1 MLLATTTGAKATDY
15 VLNATT
21 CASDKV
27 TFTTNDLTFTLDP
40 AHGGNGT
47 VLTGTDMPVKYTKNK
62 TYTITLP
69 SNLTISNVHFAG
81 YTNSDTATDGAILKI
96 NGNDVSGFSF
106 EATKKST
113 AYTEHDF
120 PISQTGGTFSFT
132 TANTNQIGLIIT
144 FTGTAGGST
153 PQKTDVTLAFNNP
166 TTTVQVGN
174 SVTNTVTTT
183 PTGVTGVTYASGNIG
198 IATVNSSTG
207 EVTGVSEGTTTITAS
222 YAGNDTYNAA
232 TDVSYQITV
241 TSAGGGETPATELTA
256 VTTHTWDFSDWTV
269 TSYAQSAT
277 ETVVNNLGILPSS
290 AAIAVDENSKTID
303 DFSFTKRLKLGA
315 TGSASSQNVH
325 FKVAGRCNIT
335 VYGMSSKSG
344 NARTLGM
351 TIGSTEVQTY
361 TNDGTAIGKMEYA
374 YSGSAADVYLY
385 SQSSG
390 FNLYA
395 IVVEGVEPEPVHLYF
410 DDGMST
416 TVEVGATVTN
426 AVTSEPAVSPI
437 TYASSNTNV
446 ATVDNNGTVTGVS
459 VGTATITASFAGNDS
474 YAAASDSYTINVTA
488 ATTPSTLSA
497 VSDYIWKFNN
507 WDVETYTQTVVDDN
521 LEIVASSSK
530 AVDINSKSGTAD
542 NIAFTKI
549 CKLGGAGSAEGRYVH
564 VKVAAD
570 TKVTVY
576 ATTGKDGTER
586 TINIATGAWDNVVS
600 TFTSSSTSTI
610 ASGSINCS
618 SVTDVYVYSAGSG
631 INLYGIKVEST
642 SGGGSGPAVDETTT
656 TPAVTGA
663 TLTDVVNNTVAQNS
677 KANQLK
683 VILND
688 GNINYY
694 NTNDISNV
702 ANDKELGKVTITMK
716 NGSSDIYYATVANI
730 SFAKKVEEESGG
742 TVSGSLTI
750 TEAKGWYESA
760 YVKFTPVSGASYYNV
775 YVKGGQYSSYTKID
789 DELVRNYGTYG
800 RADAVGLM
808 AGTYSIKVVAVSG
821 NTETSTYGEA
831 TGLTVKNYSREGFAH
846 KGYSGV
852 GAYNDDG
859 TLKSGARVIYI
870 TKNTAKTVSCDI
882 VTSSKGATTHYTGWQ
897 AILGG
902 YEKGYESTPTT
913 FRIIGTIDKADL
925 DGINSSEEG
934 LQIKGKGYTTMNIT
948 IEGIGDDANT
958 RGFGFLIRGCTSVE
972 LRNFANMLCMDD
984 AVSMNTDNSHIWVH
998 NLDLFYGAA
1007 GSAADQVK
1015 GDGTVDLKD
1024 DTQWITIDHNH
1035 FWDNGKSSLCGM
1047 KSESG
1052 PNYITYH
1059 HNWFDHSDSRHPR
1072 IRTMSVHIW
1081 NNYFDGNSK
1090 YGVGA
1095 TYGCSAFV
1103 DRNYFRNC
1111 KIPMMSSKQG
1121 TDAKGDGTFSGENGG
1136 MIKSYGNVRTG
1147 SSASNYIPHTSNST
1161 SFDAYEA
1168 SSPTEQVPSSYKTVQ
1183 GGTTYDNFD
1192 TNSSVMYSYTPDSA
1206 NDIPTIIKG
1215 DWGAGRMNHGDFSW
1229 TFNNSTEDTNY
1240 SIITELKSALSSYA
1254 TKLVGWFK

>member
-1 MLLATTTGAKATDY
+1 
-15 VLNATT
+15 
-21 CASDKV
+21 
-27 TFTTNDLTFTLDP
+27 
-40 AHGGNGT
+40 
-47 VLTGTDMPVKYTKNK
+47 
-62 TYTITLP
+62 
-69 SNLTISNVHFAG
+69 
-81 YTNSDTATDGAILKI
+81 
-96 NGNDVSGFSF
+96 
-106 EATKKST
+106 
-113 AYTEHDF
+113 
-120 PISQTGGTFSFT
+120 
-132 TANTNQIGLIIT
+132 
-144 FTGTAGGST
+144 
-153 PQKTDVTLAFNNP
+153 
-166 TTTVQVGN
+166 
-174 SVTNTVTTT
+174 
-183 PTGVTGVTYASGNIG
+183 
-198 IATVNSSTG
+198 
-207 EVTGVSEGTTTITAS
+207 
-222 YAGNDTYNAA
+222 
-232 TDVSYQITV
+232 
-241 TSAGGGETPATELTA
+241 
-256 VTTHTWDFSDWTV
+256 
-269 TSYAQSAT
+269 
-277 ETVVNNLGILPSS
+277 
-290 AAIAVDENSKTID
+290 
-303 DFSFTKRLKLGA
+303 
-315 TGSASSQNVH
+315 
-325 FKVAGRCNIT
+325 
-335 VYGMSSKSG
+335 
-344 NARTLGM
+344 
-351 TIGSTEVQTY
+351 
-361 TNDGTAIGKMEYA
+361 
-374 YSGSAADVYLY
+374 
-385 SQSSG
+385 
-390 FNLYA
+390 
-395 IVVEGVEPEPVHLYF
+395 
-410 DDGMST
+410 
-416 TVEVGATVTN
+416 
-426 AVTSEPAVSPI
+426 
-437 TYASSNTNV
+437 
-446 ATVDNNGTVTGVS
+446 
-459 VGTATITASFAGNDS
+459 
-474 YAAASDSYTINVTA
+474 
-488 ATTPSTLSA
+488 
-497 VSDYIWKFNN
+497 
-507 WDVETYTQTVVDDN
+507 
-521 LEIVASSSK
+521 
-530 AVDINSKSGTAD
+530 
-542 NIAFTKI
+542 
-549 CKLGGAGSAEGRYVH
+549 
-564 VKVAAD
+564 
-570 TKVTVY
+570 
-576 ATTGKDGTER
+576 
-586 TINIATGAWDNVVS
+586 
-600 TFTSSSTSTI
+600 
-610 ASGSINCS
+610 
-618 SVTDVYVYSAGSG
+618 
-631 INLYGIKVEST
+631 
-642 SGGGSGPAVDETTT
+642 
-656 TPAVTGA
+656 
-663 TLTDVVNNTVAQNS
+663 
-677 KANQLK
+677 
-683 VILND
+683 
-688 GNINYY
+688 
-694 NTNDISNV
+694 
-702 ANDKELGKVTITMK
+702 MK

-800 RADAVGLM
+800 RADAVGLR

-934 LQIKGKGYTTMNIT
+934 LQIKGKGYTTVNIT

-1121 TDAKGDGTFSGENGG
+1121 TDAKGAGTFSGENGG

-1147 SSASNYIPHTSNST
+1147 SSANNYIPHTSNST

-1215 DWGAGRMNHGDFSW
+1215 DWGAGRMSHGDFSW